1 MSEESS
7 FKAAVEIA
15 LAKKGITVDD
25 LSTRMG
31 THKNMLIRLINEEHS
46 INPSPLLPRLLEA
59 LDIEIEIIYR
69 VK

>member
-15 LAKKGITVDD
+15 LDKKGINVDD
-25 LSTRMG
+25 LSARMG
-31 THKNMLIRLINEEHS
+31 THKNMLMRLINEEHP
-46 INPSPLLPRLLEA
+46 INPSPLLPRLLAA